1 MSQSVSLQGNE
12 LSDSCCWWYVSLRD
26 TRLSSCIPH
35 DIISSMSRTL
45 VMSAVRRVG
54 EIKNCA
60 GYRPVKGFRI
70 VCTCRQL
77 TSLNL
82 PTGMSKQ
89 SVCCPFFYVMSEFYF
104 VFLGESLYNL
114 CRGVDTR
121 SLRPDQ
127 PRQSVSCDVNYGIR
141 LTDQSQVE
149 NLFSNICKEVSR
161 KLDNAKLVGKQVIPQ
176 NQCKSLSNNFR
187 FVLSVNGSFIF

>member
-1 MSQSVSLQGNE
+1 MRFG
-12 LSDSCCWWYVSLRD
+12 
-26 TRLSSCIPH
+26 
-35 DIISSMSRTL
+35 
-45 VMSAVRRVG
+45 
-54 EIKNCA
+54 
-60 GYRPVKGFRI
+60 I
-70 VCTCRQL
+70 VCTCREL
-77 TSLNL
+77 MRLNL
-82 PTGMSKQ
+82 PTGVSRQ
-89 SVCCPFFYVMSEFYF
+89 SVCCSLFYLISELYF

-161 KLDNAKLVGKQVIPQ
+161 KLDNAKLVGKQVNPQ
-176 NQCKSLSNNFR
+176 NQCISLSNNFR
-187 FVLSVNGSFIF
+187 FVLFSSAEVSKWKFCFQADIPILEPDDHFKNSSK

>member
-1 MSQSVSLQGNE
+1 MGQMMSQSGYPKGNK
-12 LSDSCCWWYVSLRD
+12 LSDRSCWWYVSLRD
-26 TRLSSCIPH
+26 TQLSSCILY
-35 DIISSMSRTL
+35 DIISSMIRTL
-45 VMSAVRRVG
+45 VIMSAVRRG
-54 EIKNCA
+54 LEIML
-60 GYRPVKGFRI
+60 GIRPTMGFRI

-82 PTGMSKQ
+82 LTDVSKQ
-89 SVCCPFFYVMSEFYF
+89 SDWYVFFWSMSVFYF
-104 VFLGESLYNL
+104 IFLGESLYNL

-127 PRQSVSCDVNYGIR
+127 LRQSVSCDVNYGIR

-161 KLDNAKLVGKQVIPQ
+161 KLDNAKLVGKQVIP
-176 NQCKSLSNNFR
+176 
-187 FVLSVNGSFIF
+187 

>member
-1 MSQSVSLQGNE
+1 MGQMMSQSVSLQGNE
-12 LSDSCCWWYVSLRD
+12 LSDRCCWWYVSLRD
-26 TRLSSCIPH
+26 TRLSSCILH
-35 DIISSMSRTL
+35 DIISSMIRTL
-45 VMSAVRRVG
+45 GMSAVKRVG

-60 GYRPVKGFRI
+60 WYRPIKGFRI
-70 VCTCRQL
+70 VCTCRPL
-77 TSLNL
+77 MRLYL
-82 PTGMSKQ
+82 PTGVSRQ
-89 SVCCPFFYVMSEFYF
+89 SVCCSFFYLMSECYF

-161 KLDNAKLVGKQVIPQ
+161 KLDNAKLVGKQVISQ
-176 NQCKSLSNNFR
+176 N
-187 FVLSVNGSFIF
+187 

>member
-1 MSQSVSLQGNE
+1 MGLG
-12 LSDSCCWWYVSLRD
+12 
-26 TRLSSCIPH
+26 
-35 DIISSMSRTL
+35 
-45 VMSAVRRVG
+45 
-54 EIKNCA
+54 
-60 GYRPVKGFRI
+60 I
-70 VCTCRQL
+70 VCTCREL
-77 TSLNL
+77 MRLNL
-82 PTGMSKQ
+82 PTGVSTQ
-89 SVCCPFFYVMSEFYF
+89 SACCSFFYLMSEFYF

-176 NQCKSLSNNFR
+176 NQCISLSNEPLNNILFSGL
-187 FVLSVNGSFIF
+187 FCSPPQKSVNGSSIF